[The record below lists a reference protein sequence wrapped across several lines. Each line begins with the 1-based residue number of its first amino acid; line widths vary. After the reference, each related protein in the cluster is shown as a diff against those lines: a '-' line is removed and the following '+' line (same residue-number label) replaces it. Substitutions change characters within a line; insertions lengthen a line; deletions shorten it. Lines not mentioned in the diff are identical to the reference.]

1 MTWHTIGKIP
11 PYCTEWP
18 PILLH
23 TIPYCTTSS
32 PKIPFIITSV
42 VVPHIMNNSGQHTC
56 HSSPEL
62 PRFSCSPHTVSHQ
75 PLRMRHFCW
84 VKLYLSETDGIFPV
98 AENIKNTE
106 LQPHIV
112 SHKPLWMWDFC
123 WLKIYLLET
132 DWIFPVAENIKNT
145 ELQPDTVSHKL
156 LRMSRIYLLQK
167 YQRKKY
173 SQFKGQ
179 NWGPPI
185 RLVVEC
191 FNEGGLICRPGVA
204 I

>member
-18 PILLH
+18 PILPH

-32 PKIPFIITSV
+32 PIIPFIITSV
-42 VVPHIMNNSGQHTC
+42 VVPHIMSNSGQHTC

-62 PRFSCSPHTVSHQ
+62 PRLSCSPHTVSHQ

-84 VKLYLSETDGIFPV
+84 VKLYLSETDG
-98 AENIKNTE
+98 
-106 LQPHIV
+106 
-112 SHKPLWMWDFC
+112 
-123 WLKIYLLET
+123 
-132 DWIFPVAENIKNT
+132 IFPVAENIKNT